1 MGVNPWFLTAREGP
15 RACSDRCSGWR
26 RVGTQ
31 NSGGSIPRTLSLPAD
46 SQLLELRGRPTG
58 QEARGSH
65 GNTPRKQ
72 ALGSSTR
79 HLSGQLPPW
88 GGGVGEL
95 GQVMHATPHSTPT
108 ETRCGRPLLPPG
120 CPHSPACSLFGLH
133 RTRFSGS
140 GPVPPLSLLSLSRLP
155 LRPPPG
161 PWVEG
166 EASLGLSPPALGLLL
181 PRPRPR
187 PGPPQS
193 SLSSGRLT
201 IAAVSELAVLG
212 NLQFGG
218 VGGGD
223 AVTGLHAVP
232 LFQLCQGAHEA
243 GVGCVQ

>member
-108 ETRCGRPLLPPG
+108 ETRCGRPLLPPRL
-120 CPHSPACSLFGLH
+120 SPLPSLQSLW
-133 RTRFSGS
+133 
-140 GPVPPLSLLSLSRLP
+140 PAPNSLLGERAGAPALAAQSLEAPSAAASWTLGGGGGEPRPLAPCAGAAPPQAETPPWATTVLP
-155 LRPPPG
+155 L
-161 PWVEG
+161 
-166 EASLGLSPPALGLLL
+166 LG
-181 PRPRPR
+181 
-187 PGPPQS
+187 Q
-193 SLSSGRLT
+193 
-201 IAAVSELAVLG
+201 V
-212 NLQFGG
+212 NNCCCFG
-218 VGGGD
+218 
-223 AVTGLHAVP
+223 TRRSR
-232 LFQLCQGAHEA
+232 
-243 GVGCVQ
+243 

>member
-15 RACSDRCSGWR
+15 RACSDGCSGWR

-46 SQLLELRGRPTG
+46 SQLLELRGRLTG

-108 ETRCGRPLLPPG
+108 ETRCGRPLLPPKAVPTPQPAVSLACTELASRG
-120 CPHSPACSLFGLH
+120 AGRCPRSRCSVS
-133 RTRFSGS
+133 RGS
-140 GPVPPLSLLSLSRLP
+140 LCGRLLDLGWRGRRASASRP
-155 LRPPPG
+155 LRWGCSSPG
-161 PWVEG
+161 RD
-166 EASLGLSPPALGLLL
+166 PALGHHSPPS
-181 PRPRPR
+181 PR
-187 PGPPQS
+187 
-193 SLSSGRLT
+193 
-201 IAAVSELAVLG
+201 
-212 NLQFGG
+212 
-218 VGGGD
+218 
-223 AVTGLHAVP
+223 
-232 LFQLCQGAHEA
+232 A
-243 GVGCVQ
+243 G